1 MYNTKSFF
9 FSYLITASTDKT
21 VRVWDMDTGTCIRK
35 FKSHKDIVNSCHP
48 ARRGPQL
55 VASGSD
61 DCTVLVCFFGCRSVR
76 FQEVLS
82 GN

>member
-1 MYNTKSFF
+1 
-9 FSYLITASTDKT
+9 
-21 VRVWDMDTGTCIRK
+21 MDTGTCIRK

-61 DCTVLVCFFGCRSVR
+61 DCTVLVSFTI
-76 FQEVLS
+76 
-82 GN
+82 NIKIK